1 MTGIRIQMRR
11 GTAAQWASV
20 NPVLAAGEWG
30 LDTTNRIVKIGDG
43 VTAWASLA
51 VTSPAGHAASHAA
64 AGSDPVTPAAIG
76 AATAAQGATAD
87 TAAQKSANLSDLAS
101 VATAR
106 TNLGLGSAATKDTGT
121 GTSNVILGDDAR
133 LTDARTPTAHAASHA
148 SGGGDAITVAQS
160 QVTNLT
166 TDLAGKAASSH
177 SHAQSD
183 VTNLTTDL
191 AAKVTGPASS
201 TDNTLPRF
209 DLATGKVLQGSGVT
223 VDDSNNISGLGTVAG
238 TGLAGSL
245 LSSASP
251 VMNGAASAGTAV
263 VPSRQDHVHPSDTSR
278 AALSGATFTGDVT
291 VSKATAVLNVVA
303 TGGTA
308 PAVRITGNAGTNRNL
323 AFHSGNNARWY
334 IRADNTTES
343 GSNAGSNFRIA
354 QQMDDGSSPSYYA
367 VEINRATGKVT
378 VGSVGASAGIELGTS
393 GPRDM
398 VGTGSPEGVVTAPV
412 GSTWRDTNATTGAV
426 SWIKASGSGNTGWK
440 VAYGNTGG
448 RNMAAVSMLNSWTV
462 ASTATLRRVNSEV
475 RLDFTLS
482 DASATADTAYRLPSG
497 LRPADTF
504 WGTVSTSTASFTES
518 CAFYITT
525 AGDIRIA
532 GYTACSGTYYIGAT
546 FPTDDA
552 WPSTLPGTAT

>member
-148 SGGGDAITVAQS
+148 SGGGDAIAVAQS

-223 VDDSNNISGLGTVAG
+223 VDDSNNISGLGTIGG

-251 VMNGAASAGTAV
+251 VMNGTASAGTAV

-278 AALSGATFTGDVT
+278 AALSGATFTGDVAL
-291 VSKATAVLNVVA
+291 SKAGATATVDA
-303 TGGTA
+303 TGSTA
-308 PAVRITGNAGTNRNL
+308 AALLLQSAAGQRASLVLRTGSTNRWIVRKSSDAETGADAGSDLEIVRISDGGQWWAQTNALTI
-323 AFHSGNNARWY
+323 AR
-334 IRADNTTES
+334 S
-343 GSNAGSNFRIA
+343 
-354 QQMDDGSSPSYYA
+354 
-367 VEINRATGKVT
+367 TGKIT
-378 VGSVGASAGIELGTS
+378 AGSVGASAGLEYGAS

-412 GSTWRDTNATTGAV
+412 GSTWRDTNATTGAIK
-426 SWIKASGSGNTGWK
+426 WIKASGTGNTGWAVDWGDTGFRN
-440 VAYGNTGG
+440 VADGLLVANGFTTVTGMQIRRTGNRVDLTAFGMYRAAPGSGG
-448 RNMAAVSMLNSWTV
+448 FYT
-462 ASTATLRRVNSEV
+462 
-475 RLDFTLS
+475 
-482 DASATADTAYRLPSG
+482 LPSG
-497 LRPADTF
+497 FRPAYVCYAKSYSDNPCY
-504 WGTVSTSTASFTES
+504 V
-518 CAFYITT
+518 
-525 AGDIRIA
+525 
-532 GYTACSGTYYIGAT
+532 SGTAAHMIMAGTSDAGVSFSYT
-546 FPTDDA
+546 TNDA
-552 WPSTLPGTAT
+552 WPSTLPGT

>member
-1 MTGIRIQMRR
+1 VTGIRIQMRR

-64 AGSDPVTPAAIG
+64 DGSDPVTPAAIG

-87 TAAQKSANLSDLAS
+87 TAAQKAANLSDLAS

-177 SHAQSD
+177 SHVQAD

-223 VDDSNNISGLGTVAG
+223 VDDSNNISGLGTI
-238 TGLAGSL
+238 GSGAIT
-245 LSSASP
+245 SSGA
-251 VMNGAASAGTAV
+251 VEAAAASGFV
-263 VPSRQDHVHPSDTSR
+263 
-278 AALSGATFTGDVT
+278 
-291 VSKATAVLNVVA
+291 
-303 TGGTA
+303 
-308 PAVRITGNAGTNRNL
+308 
-323 AFHSGNNARWY
+323 
-334 IRADNTTES
+334 
-343 GSNAGSNFRIA
+343 
-354 QQMDDGSSPSYYA
+354 
-367 VEINRATGKVT
+367 
-378 VGSVGASAGIELGTS
+378 VGAS
-393 GPRDM
+393 GPRVM
-398 VGTGSPEGVVTAPV
+398 SGTGSPEGVVSAPV
-412 GSTWRDTNATTGAV
+412 GSTYIDTAATTGAIK
-426 SWIKASGSGNTGWK
+426 WIKASGTGNTGWK
-440 VAYGNTGG
+440 VEYGDTGL
-448 RNMAAVSMLNSWTV
+448 RNLAAVSLLNGWTV
-462 ASTATLRRVNSEV
+462 ASSVFQLRRVGAAVEV
-475 RLDFTLS
+475 T
-482 DASATADTAYRLPSG
+482 AGVNKTAATADTFYTLPVGFRPGIHTYGTSSSATDDYANATLTTGGGLAVSRAYMTVAAHYMTL
-497 LRPADTF
+497 TF
-504 WGTVSTSTASFTES
+504 ITA
-518 CAFYITT
+518 
-525 AGDIRIA
+525 
-532 GYTACSGTYYIGAT
+532 
-546 FPTDDA
+546 DA
-552 WPSTLPGTAT
+552 WPSSLPGT